1 MYTFDEFK
9 QISILE
15 CELDSFIDVLAEQI
29 ININFENI
37 NEASLGDKLKAA
49 LSLKL
54 PKLKKA
60 LKEYQRDLIDQAL
73 NDVDYEKRRE
83 AAGKENPEVKARLDS
98 AHKTKNDQLKARA
111 QADIE
116 KINDIADGNKGVE
129 AVAKT
134 GKIEARIKAAEIAYK
149 HADGQE
155 KDALK
160 IRIDDLK
167 DDKKETLADI
177 KAYKSEQQEE
187 EPPAKKQPS
196 VTDSPKPK
204 DDVVTPP
211 ADKAVPQKVV
221 NQETSF
227 TQIPDPNYK
236 ELEYLRN
243 QIEEATENWEEA
255 KEKASQKDATTKDK
269 LAEIDKHKKVI
280 DAKIKLAKVKGEGAN
295 VIDELQRQLVELED
309 QKLQINGG
317 GEILTALI
325 NARDAAKDKW
335 NEAKEIADAEKD
347 NENKQKAAKRAE
359 LAYYRTEKTLAKAK
373 GEDTKGWEDRIIELQ
388 NILNN

>member
-15 CELDSFIDVLAEQI
+15 CELDNFIDVLAEQV

-83 AAGKENPEVKARLDS
+83 AAGKEHPEVKARLDS

-167 DDKKETLADI
+167 DDKNKTLADI

-187 EPPAKKQPS
+187 PPTKKQPS

-204 DDVVTPP
+204 DGVVTPP
-211 ADKAVPQKVV
+211 GDKTVPQKVV
-221 NQETSF
+221 NRETAF

-280 DAKIKLAKVKGEGAN
+280 DAKIKLAKVKGEGAD

-309 QKLQINGG
+309 QKLQINGD